1 MTLSIFNKYESEV
14 RGYIRSFPTVF
25 DKAKMSE
32 IWDESGKRYVDFF
45 AGAGALN
52 YGHNNPKINAAL
64 IDYLNNDG
72 IGHALDMGTVAKRNF
87 IDSFVHKVLKPRN
100 LDYKLQFVGPTGTNA
115 IETALK
121 IARKV
126 KGRKQIMSFTN
137 GFHGMSLG
145 SLSITGNSYY
155 HDESYGVPGYTTQIP
170 FHDYLGDKVDTIAY
184 LRKILTDS
192 SSGTDLPAGIVLET
206 IQAEGGINVAGEQWL
221 RDLRQVCDD
230 FDILMIV
237 DDIQVGNGRS
247 GNFFSFERAGIQPDV
262 VTLSKSIGGGLP
274 MAMVLLKPE
283 LDKWSPGEHSG
294 TFRGYNHAFV
304 AATVAIDTYWSDD
317 SFSKEVK
324 VKAKLVEKRM
334 QNLALRF
341 AEHVREI
348 RGLGMI
354 WGAEFRDP
362 ELTSAICTQAFEDGL
377 IIETAGAADDVIK
390 FLGALVIPEK
400 LINEGFDILE
410 NAIAKVLKNS
420 TKLTKVTEVE
430 KVEKVEKPAK
440 ETV

>member
-14 RGYIRSFPTVF
+14 RGYIRSFPVIF
-25 DKAKMSE
+25 NKAKMAE

-52 YGHNNPKINAAL
+52 YGHNNPKINEA
-64 IDYLNNDG
+64 IINYLNNDG
-72 IGHALDMGTVAKRNF
+72 IGHALDMGTVAKREF
-87 IDSFVHKVLKPRN
+87 IESFVFKILKPRG

-184 LRKILTDS
+184 LRKILGDD
-192 SSGTDLPAGIVLET
+192 SSGTELPAAIVLET

-221 RDLRQVCDD
+221 KDLRQICDD
-230 FDILMIV
+230 FEILMVV

-247 GNFFSFERAGIQPDV
+247 GDFFSFERAGVKPDI

-294 TFRGYNHAFV
+294 TFRGYNLAFV

-317 SFSKEVK
+317 TFSKEIK
-324 VKAKLVEKRM
+324 VKAKLVEQRM
-334 QNLALRF
+334 QSLALRF
-341 AEHVREI
+341 AEQVREI
-348 RGLGMI
+348 RGHGMI
-354 WGAEFRDP
+354 WGAEFKEP
-362 ELTSAICTQAFEDGL
+362 NITSAICAQCFEDGL
-377 IIETAGAADDVIK
+377 IVETAGAAGDVIK
-390 FLGALVIPEK
+390 FLGSLIITED

-410 NAIAKVLKNS
+410 SAIAKVIQNPNNKS
-420 TKLTKVTEVE
+420 EEV
-430 KVEKVEKPAK
+430 A
-440 ETV
+440 

>member
-1 MTLSIFNKYESEV
+1 MSLEIFNKYESEV
-14 RGYIRSFPTVF
+14 RGYIRSFPTIF
-25 DKAKMSE
+25 DKAKMAE

-52 YGHNNPKINAAL
+52 YGHNNPKINEA
-64 IDYLNNDG
+64 IITYLNNDG
-72 IGHALDMGTVAKRNF
+72 IGHALDMGTIAKRNF
-87 IDSFVHKVLKPRN
+87 LESFVYKILKPRD

-115 IETALK
+115 IESALK

-155 HDESYGVPGYTTQIP
+155 HDDSYGVPGYTTQIP

-184 LRKILTDS
+184 LRKILGDD
-192 SSGTDLPAGIVLET
+192 SSGTDLPAAIVLET

-221 RDLRQVCDD
+221 RDLRQICDD

-247 GNFFSFERAGIQPDV
+247 GDFFSFERAGIKPDI

-294 TFRGYNHAFV
+294 TFRGFNPAFV

-317 SFSKEVK
+317 TFSKEIK

-334 QNLALRF
+334 QDLALRF
-341 AEHVREI
+341 SEQVNEVR
-348 RGLGMI
+348 GYGMI
-354 WGAEFRDP
+354 WGAEFKDP
-362 ELTSAICTQAFEDGL
+362 EITSAICSQAFEDGL
-377 IIETAGAADDVIK
+377 IIETAGASDDVIK
-390 FLGALVIPEK
+390 FLGSLIITEE

-410 NAIAKVLKNS
+410 SAIEKVLKS
-420 TKLTKVTEVE
+420 LTK
-430 KVEKVEKPAK
+430 
-440 ETV
+440 

>member
-1 MTLSIFNKYESEV
+1 MPLEIFNKYESEV
-14 RGYIRSFPTVF
+14 RGYIRSFPTIF
-25 DKAKMSE
+25 DKAKMAE
-32 IWDESGKRYVDFF
+32 IWDESGKRYIDFF

-52 YGHNNPKINAAL
+52 YGHNNPKINEA
-64 IDYLNNDG
+64 IVTYLNNDG
-72 IGHALDMGTVAKRNF
+72 IGHALDMGTIAKRNF
-87 IDSFVHKVLKPRN
+87 LESFVYKILKPRD

-115 IETALK
+115 IESALK

-155 HDESYGVPGYTTQIP
+155 HDDSYGVPGYTTQIP

-184 LRKILTDS
+184 LRKILGDD
-192 SSGTDLPAGIVLET
+192 SSGTDLPAAIVLET

-221 RDLRQVCDD
+221 RDLRQICDD
-230 FDILMIV
+230 FDILMII

-247 GNFFSFERAGIQPDV
+247 GDFFSFERAGIKPDI

-294 TFRGYNHAFV
+294 TFRGFNPAFV

-317 SFSKEVK
+317 TFSKEIK

-334 QNLALRF
+334 NDLALRF
-341 AEHVREI
+341 SEQVNEVR
-348 RGLGMI
+348 GYGMI
-354 WGAEFRDP
+354 WGVEFKDP
-362 ELTSAICTQAFEDGL
+362 EITSAICSQAFEDGL
-377 IIETAGAADDVIK
+377 IIETAGASDDVIK
-390 FLGALVIPEK
+390 FLGSLIITEE

-410 NAIAKVLKNS
+410 SAIEKVLKNP
-420 TKLTKVTEVE
+420 TK
-430 KVEKVEKPAK
+430 
-440 ETV
+440 

>member
-1 MTLSIFNKYESEV
+1 MPLSIFNKYESEV
-14 RGYIRSFPTVF
+14 RGYIRSFPVIF
-25 DKAKMSE
+25 NKAKMAE

-52 YGHNNPKINAAL
+52 YGHNNPKINEA
-64 IDYLNNDG
+64 IISYLNSDG
-72 IGHALDMGTVAKRNF
+72 IGHALDMGTVAKREF
-87 IDSFVHKVLKPRN
+87 LESFVYKILKPRG

-115 IETALK
+115 IESALK

-155 HDESYGVPGYTTQIP
+155 HDDSYGVPGYTTQIP

-184 LRKILTDS
+184 LRKILGDD
-192 SSGTDLPAGIVLET
+192 SSGTELPAAIVLET

-221 RDLRQVCDD
+221 KDLRQICDD

-247 GNFFSFERAGIQPDV
+247 GDFFSFERAGIKPDI

-294 TFRGYNHAFV
+294 TFRGFNPAFV

-317 SFSKEVK
+317 TFSKEIK

-334 QNLALRF
+334 HDLALRF
-341 AEHVREI
+341 SEQVSEVR
-348 RGLGMI
+348 GYGMI
-354 WGAEFRDP
+354 WGAEFKDP
-362 ELTSAICTQAFEDGL
+362 EITSAICSQAFEDGL
-377 IIETAGAADDVIK
+377 IIETAGASDDVIK
-390 FLGALVIPEK
+390 FLGSLIITEE

-410 NAIAKVLKNS
+410 NAIVKVLK
-420 TKLTKVTEVE
+420 K
-430 KVEKVEKPAK
+430 
-440 ETV
+440 

>member
-1 MTLSIFNKYESEV
+1 LE
-14 RGYIRSFPTVF
+14 
-25 DKAKMSE
+25 
-32 IWDESGKRYVDFF
+32 
-45 AGAGALN
+45 
-52 YGHNNPKINAAL
+52 
-64 IDYLNNDG
+64 
-72 IGHALDMGTVAKRNF
+72 
-87 IDSFVHKVLKPRN
+87 SFVYKILKPRD

-115 IETALK
+115 IESALK

-155 HDESYGVPGYTTQIP
+155 HDDSYGVPGYTTQIP

-184 LRKILTDS
+184 LRKILGDD
-192 SSGTDLPAGIVLET
+192 SSGTELPAAIVLET

-221 RDLRQVCDD
+221 RDLRQICDD

-247 GNFFSFERAGIQPDV
+247 GDFFSFERAGIKPDI

-294 TFRGYNHAFV
+294 TFRGYNPAFV

-317 SFSKEVK
+317 TFSKEIK

-334 QNLALRF
+334 QKLALRF
-341 AEHVREI
+341 AEHIREI
-348 RGLGMI
+348 RGYGMI
-354 WGAEFRDP
+354 WGAEFKNPDI
-362 ELTSAICTQAFEDGL
+362 TSAICTQAFEDGL

-390 FLGALVIPEK
+390 FLGSLIITEE

-410 NAIAKVLKNS
+410 NAIDLVIS
-420 TKLTKVTEVE
+420 
-430 KVEKVEKPAK
+430 KP
-440 ETV
+440 T